1 MPSCRNFFKCGIE
14 ATEVSYGE
22 VKVGV
27 MTNQYYSL
35 GALPATRKSF
45 ARVFPGFVQNVGLG
59 VTSEVQ
65 KILEMM
71 MISKMPELI
80 FNKSLLLDMSYTRGE
95 RGGPEG
101 ERTKTQ

>member
-1 MPSCRNFFKCGIE
+1 MCITNAGLAGISSSAELE

-45 ARVFPGFVQNVGLG
+45 ARVFPGLYK
-59 VTSEVQ
+59 TLALESRL
-65 KILEMM
+65 KYKRSLEMM
-71 MISKMPELI
+71 MISKMP
-80 FNKSLLLDMSYTRGE
+80 S
-95 RGGPEG
+95 
-101 ERTKTQ
+101 